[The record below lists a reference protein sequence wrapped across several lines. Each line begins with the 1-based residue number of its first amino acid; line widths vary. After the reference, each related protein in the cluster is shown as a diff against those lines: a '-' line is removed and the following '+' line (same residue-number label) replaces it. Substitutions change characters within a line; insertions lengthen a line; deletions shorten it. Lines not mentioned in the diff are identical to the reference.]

1 MRILAIGECMA
12 EMAPADAPST
22 YQMGFA
28 GDTFNT
34 AWYLAR
40 LTPETPLSYFT
51 AVGDDAISSQMLSFM
66 RESGVN
72 TQDVRT
78 VPNRSVGLYLIALD
92 NGERSFTY
100 WRGQSAARLLA
111 QDKQALAHAMEQ
123 SDLIYF
129 SGITLAILNR
139 EGRAALLDV
148 VRSARR
154 AGKRVAFDPNLRPH
168 LWDSPSE
175 MTENIMQAAAVS
187 DIALPSFEDEARWFN
202 DINPAATLQRY
213 VKAGADT
220 VVVKNG
226 SEAVL
231 YRTPDTEGCV
241 SVPPLA
247 SVVDTTAA
255 GDSFNA
261 GILAGLATNTPLP
274 DSIALACKLAGHV
287 VQGKG
292 ALVPISQSLLE
303 NCKLSYPKVSS
314 HVEP

>member
-12 EMAPADAPST
+12 EMAPADAPNA

-40 LTPETPLSYFT
+40 LSPETPLTYFT
-51 AVGDDAISSQMLSFM
+51 AVGDDAISSRMLDAM
-66 RESGVN
+66 RESGVD
-72 TQDVRT
+72 TQHVRI
-78 VPNRSVGLYLIALD
+78 VPNHSVGLYLITLD
-92 NGERSFTY
+92 NGERSFSY

-111 QDKQALAHAMEQ
+111 QDEQALAQAMAQ

-129 SGITLAILNR
+129 SGITLAILNP
-139 EGRAALLDV
+139 EGRAAFLNAA
-148 VRSARR
+148 RSARR
-154 AGKRVAFDPNLRPH
+154 AGKRIAFDPNLRPH

-175 MTENIMQAAAVS
+175 MTESIMQAAAVS
-187 DIALPSFEDEARWFN
+187 DIALPSFEDEARWFS

-213 VKAGADT
+213 AQAGADT
-220 VVVKNG
+220 IVVKNG
-226 SEAVL
+226 AETVL
-231 YRTPDTEGCV
+231 YRTHDAEG
-241 SVPPLA
+241 SVHVAPLA

-261 GILAGLATNTPLP
+261 GILAGLATDTPLP
-274 DSIALACKLAGHV
+274 DAIALACKLAGHV

-292 ALVPISQSLLE
+292 ALVPVSQSLLDD
-303 NCKLSYPKVSS
+303 CRQP
-314 HVEP
+314 

>member
-12 EMAPADAPST
+12 EMAPTDAPST

-34 AWYLAR
+34 AWYLAQ

-51 AVGDDAISSQMLSFM
+51 AVGDDAISSRMLSVM

-72 TQDVRT
+72 TQKVRI
-78 VPNRSVGLYLIALD
+78 VPNRSVGLYLITLN

-111 QDKQALAHAMEQ
+111 QDKQALAHAMTQ

-129 SGITLAILNR
+129 SGITLAILNP

-148 VRSARR
+148 ARSARR
-154 AGKRVAFDPNLRPH
+154 AGKRIAFDPNLRPH

-187 DIALPSFEDEARWFN
+187 DIALPSFEDEAHWFS
-202 DINPAATLQRY
+202 DMNPAATLQRY
-213 VKAGADT
+213 ARAGAET
-220 VVVKNG
+220 IVVKNG
-226 SEAVL
+226 AETVIF
-231 YRTPDTEGCV
+231 RTRGAEGSV
-241 SVPPLA
+241 HVPPLA

-261 GILAGLATNTPLP
+261 GILAGLATEKSLP

-292 ALVPISQSLLE
+292 ALVPVNQSLLDS
-303 NCKLSYPKVSS
+303 CQQP
-314 HVEP
+314 